1 MLFNEIY
8 GSYFSAV
15 SDILKSAVKGELSIE
30 KIYDVVA
37 KKGFAESSI
46 NIPEKLVGG
55 EWPLLT
61 RDMSTP
67 LKHKPS
73 MPLTTMEKRWLRTLL
88 DDPRIRLFGAD
99 DAGLEDVEPLFD
111 RDRIVYFDRYSDG
124 DPYEDEEYIKNFRIM
139 LKAAVEKRSVEIVF
153 CTARGDERIWTCMP
167 EKIEY
172 SSKDDKFR
180 VQVTRN
186 GRRDTINIGRIRD
199 CRLTENADAGDM
211 ARADAETR
219 ERYLIAEIR
228 DERNALERAM
238 LHFSHLKKET
248 VKPDEEHY
256 VMKLFYDADDETEI
270 LIRVMEFGPM
280 MKVTEPEA
288 FVENIRDRL
297 ARQRRL

>member
-124 DPYEDEEYIKNFRIM
+124 DLYEDEEYIKNFRVM

>member
-37 KKGFAESSI
+37 KKGFAESGI

-73 MPLTTMEKRWLRTLL
+73 MPLTTMEKRWLRSML

-99 DAGLEDVEPLFD
+99 DEGLEDVEPLFD

-139 LKAAVEKRSVEIVF
+139 LKAAVEKRRVEIVF

-199 CRLTENADAGDM
+199 CRLAEDADAGNVCVS
-211 ARADAETR
+211 DAGTR

-270 LIRVMEFGPM
+270 LIRVLEFGPM

-288 FVENIRDRL
+288 FVKNIRGRL
-297 ARQRRL
+297 AKQRRL